1 LNYLDKIL
9 NVVLANIRFNRLDK
23 EKQQVLIQQKYQPES
38 GILINEQFTLQLGE
52 QCHERFTKIKIRFW
66 LLRIQ
71 LLTWKK
77 KT

>member
-1 LNYLDKIL
+1 MNYLDKIL

-23 EKQQVLIQQKYQPES
+23 EEQQVLIQQKYQPES

>member
-1 LNYLDKIL
+1 M
-9 NVVLANIRFNRLDK
+9 ANIRFNRLDK
-23 EKQQVLIQQKYQPES
+23 EEQQVLIQQKYQPES

>member
-23 EKQQVLIQQKYQPES
+23 EEQQVLIQQKYQPES